1 MNKKIY
7 VLGNGKSLKDI
18 NLKSLKHDSIGMN
31 VAYRFWY
38 KINWFPTYYCCLD
51 KIVIKHHAENIF
63 NMINQNKIQKFFLT
77 KSILDV
83 YKNLEFNNKIIWLE
97 DLQLKN
103 EHFDCPHVTTGSGAI
118 RFCKYLEYD
127 KLIIYG
133 IDSNYINFIPESKRL
148 TKNILIITE
157 TPKNN
162 PNYFFDEYQQKGDL
176 YQIPNKKNIT
186 YKCNCKFHNGKIFSH
201 KDLHKTSI
209 LITKNKYNI
218 N

>member
-1 MNKKIY
+1 MKKKIY

-18 NLKSLKHDSIGMN
+18 DLSSLKHDSIGMN

-51 KIVIKHHAENIF
+51 KIVIKYHAKNIL
-63 NMINQNKIQKFFLT
+63 NMINENKIKKFFLT

-83 YKNLEFNNKIIWLE
+83 YKNLDCNEKIIWIE

-103 EHFDCPHVTTGSGAI
+103 KHFDSPHLTTGSGSI
-118 RFCKYLEYD
+118 RFCKYLGYD
-127 KLIIYG
+127 DIIIYG
-133 IDSNYINFIPESKRL
+133 IDSNYINFIPESKEL

-157 TPKNN
+157 TPKYN
-162 PNYFFDEYQQKGDL
+162 PNYFFNEYQQKGDL
-176 YQIPNKKNIT
+176 YQIPNANYIT
-186 YKCNCKFHNGKIFSH
+186 YNCKCEYHKGKIFSH
-201 KDLHKTSI
+201 KNLHSESI
-209 LITKNKYNI
+209 KITKLKYNI